1 MTPTPCPL
9 RPMEPLD
16 DPGPPVAA
24 FTQARSVS
32 ECGKRWN
39 RLPGSEMVV
48 LVQRAAPPPTPHSPS
63 YPTGTSR
70 GQPCRYVGAAADVI
84 VARPRLPKLGGS
96 DGRREPEPDAAR
108 LTLRGAESW
117 IALRGCWDGGDV
129 IHRHRHAPAHAR
141 VVLCKAYAPAGLT
154 SSVWRVPG
162 CPWTLVLA
170 AAAAE
175 RLARKDV
182 QRRTAY

>member
-1 MTPTPCPL
+1 
-9 RPMEPLD
+9 MEPSPWIRD
-16 DPGPPVAA
+16 GRPRPASSAA
-24 FTQARSVS
+24 ANASQPQ
-32 ECGKRWN
+32 
-39 RLPGSEMVV
+39 LPD
-48 LVQRAAPPPTPHSPS
+48 RNFA
-63 YPTGTSR
+63 R

-84 VARPRLPKLGGS
+84 IVARPRFPKPGREGK
-96 DGRREPEPDAAR
+96 DGRGEPEPDAAR
-108 LTLRGAESW
+108 LTLRGTDGW

-129 IHRHRHAPAHAR
+129 IHRHRRAPAHTH
-141 VVLCKAYAPAGLT
+141 VLLCRAYAPAGLT

-182 QRRTAY
+182 QVRTAGGSTSGDARSHW